1 MGRAATLEQ
10 MARARD
16 VARMTIERPI
26 TRENWPSIVEGFQTI
41 GELEA
46 FRITLL
52 LEGKDTRSARR
63 AIQAQKDI
71 ITGLREVPHKDTPPK
86 GGKYGRT
93 GRPIGSKDRK
103 PRKMRSTTG
112 GTHA

>member
-1 MGRAATLEQ
+1 MKRAATLEQ

-26 TRENWPSIVEGFQTI
+26 ARENWPSIVEGFQTI

-63 AIQAQKDI
+63 AIQAQKDV
-71 ITGLREVPHKDTPPK
+71 ITGLRDATK
-86 GGKYGRT
+86 GGRYGGT